1 MKTFSN
7 SEKVLALTQLL
18 INGTFV
24 TDLQRKQNIFNFFFI
39 DQ

>member
-1 MKTFSN
+1 MKTFSD

-18 INGTFV
+18 LNGAFV